1 MATIRGLTIEIGAT
15 TTKLGTE
22 LKKIKDQSSGI
33 SGELRTVD
41 KLLKFESGDKTELLK
56 RRLEAVEKA
65 ASEVKKE
72 IDLYTKGLDANK
84 KAVDAGEISQEQYE
98 KNVESL
104 NKQLNTAKNRYEV
117 LQAELGDTARK
128 LDEARHGT
136 DENADSLQE
145 MGDAADD
152 AGKKSLSLGD
162 LIKGNLISGAILSGL
177 KSVVGLMQNLGAAAW
192 NAVKKTAEAV
202 ITYGK
207 EAIDLAASFQD
218 SLGYT
223 DQIFGDWYEDV
234 TKFVDDNTLAL
245 RSNKAEL
252 LENVNTFGALFRASG
267 MGRDKAY
274 EYSTA
279 LIKLA
284 SDMRAATGIPLEQV
298 IQNLQSVMTGGAEA
312 GYKYG
317 LVIKDTQVK
326 MKALQMGLVQTTVDM
341 SDVNAA
347 NLNLESSQKKL
358 TEALLKHGESSLE
371 YRQAQQK
378 VTEAEEAANLA
389 LEGKAIALT
398 EAQMQ
403 EARYALIMEQSAT
416 MQGQATRESGN
427 YKSQL
432 DLMRT
437 TLDNLKIDI
446 GEKLLPVVNEIIS
459 EANAFFQSEEGK
471 QLLADLTTGIGNV
484 ATSIINFLQSD
495 DFKNFKDKWIPKIET
510 FISNLITNL
519 PGIAQ
524 TIAEKTPGI
533 LSDLGSILNVIGNII
548 QAAKDV
554 LDWLKA
560 DDEYIKNH
568 QSYADKINR
577 HKNSGQENNYQ
588 GRASGGSVIANI
600 PYRVGENGP
609 EIFVPRVNGT
619 IINAPQTQAI
629 LNEQSPATTQQSQP
643 RPVQQD
649 QIINL
654 TVPQVVYLD
663 GEVIYKNQQKIQQ
676 RKGTSLILGKAAT

>member
-128 LDEARHGT
+128 LDESKKGT

-152 AGKKSLSLGD
+152 AGKKSISLGD
-162 LIKGNLISGAILSGL
+162 LIKANLISSAIMNGLKSLGNLIGSVAKAAFDGMKKIVSAGL
-177 KSVVGLMQNLGAAAW
+177 
-192 NAVKKTAEAV
+192 
-202 ITYGK
+202 
-207 EAIDLAASFQD
+207 DLVFSTGEWADA
-218 SLGYT
+218 
-223 DQIFGDWYEDV
+223 
-234 TKFVDDNTLAL
+234 
-245 RSNKAEL
+245 L
-252 LENVNTFGALFRASG
+252 LENAEVTRLSTEKLQEYDYALNFIDGDLDTVTAAMKRNIRS
-267 MGRDKAY
+267 MGDARDGSKEVAEAYETLGVKAY
-274 EYSTA
+274 
-279 LIKLA
+279 
-284 SDMRAATGIPLEQV
+284 DVATGQLRDSETVFWEIIDALGRIPNETERDELAMTLLGKSATDLNPIINAGSESFNKLREEAQKLG
-298 IQNLQSVMTGGAEA
+298 IVMSEDDVQA
-312 GYKYG
+312 
-317 LVIKDTQVK
+317 
-326 MKALQMGLVQTTVDM
+326 MGLFQDEVD
-341 SDVNAA
+341 
-347 NLNLESSQKKL
+347 KF
-358 TEALLKHGESSLE
+358 
-371 YRQAQQK
+371 
-378 VTEAEEAANLA
+378 
-389 LEGKAIALT
+389 
-398 EAQMQ
+398 
-403 EARYALIMEQSAT
+403 
-416 MQGQATRESGN
+416 
-427 YKSQL
+427 
-432 DLMRT
+432 
-437 TLDNLKIDI
+437 NLKLDSLKRQV
-446 GEKLLPVVNEIIS
+446 GLELMPVVNEIIS

-471 QLLADLTTGIGNV
+471 QLLEDLTTGIGNV

-533 LSDLGSILNVIGNII
+533 LSDLGSILNVLGNII

-629 LNEQSPATTQQSQP
+629 MSGQDAAAVPQNTQRQA
-643 RPVQQD
+643 QQD

-654 TVPQVVYLD
+654 TVPQIVYLD
-663 GEVIYKNQQKIQQ
+663 GEVVYKNQQKIQQ
-676 RKGTSLILGKAAT
+676 RKGVSLIVGRATT

>member
-1 MATIRGLTIEIGAT
+1 MPTIRGLTIELGAT

-22 LKKIKDQSSGI
+22 LKKIKDQSSEI

-72 IDLYTKGLDANK
+72 MDLYTKGLDANK

-98 KNVESL
+98 KNIESL

-128 LDEARHGT
+128 LDESKQGT
-136 DENADSLQE
+136 ADNAEALQN

-162 LIKGNLISGAILSGL
+162 LIKGNLISGAILGGL
-177 KSVVGLMQNLGAAAW
+177 KSVVGLMQNLASAAW

-218 SLGYT
+218 SLGYS

-274 EYSTA
+274 EYSTS

-284 SDMRAATGIPLEQV
+284 SDMRAATGIPLDQV

-326 MKALQMGLVQTTVDM
+326 MKALQMGLVGTEVDM
-341 SDVNAA
+341 TDLNAA
-347 NLNLESSQKKL
+347 NLKLESSQIKL
-358 TEALLKHGESSLE
+358 TEALWKYGEGSLE
-371 YRQAQQK
+371 YREAQQK

-471 QLLADLTTGIGNV
+471 QLLEDLTTGIGNV
-484 ATSIINFLQSD
+484 ATSILNFLQSD
-495 DFKNFKDKWIPKIET
+495 DFKKFKDEWIPKIET

-533 LSDLGSILNVIGNII
+533 VADLGSIFTVLGNII

-577 HKNSGQENNYQ
+577 QKNSGQENNYQ
-588 GRASGGSVIANI
+588 GRASGGPVIANSL
-600 PYRVGENGP
+600 YRVGENGP
-609 EIFVPRVNGT
+609 ELFVPRVNGT
-619 IINAPQTQAI
+619 ILNAQQTQA
-629 LNEQSPATTQQSQP
+629 LTTQPQRQAAP
-643 RPVQQD
+643 TQTE

-654 TVPQVVYLD
+654 TVPQTVYLD
-663 GEVIYKNQQKIQQ
+663 GEVIYKNQLKIQR
-676 RKGTSLILGKAAT
+676 RKGSSLIAGGVA